1 MSGAACGRVYML
13 HKFLAPSK
21 LTARAAES
29 LVTNFRSNKLHSVTS
44 FLNLHTK
51 LLIANEIRSNKL
63 HSVTSYLNLHTKLL
77 IANEEWQMEA
87 ISAAR
92 ETVGKRLQF
101 QGFRATISLF
111 TGEGLK
117 PVA

>member
-1 MSGAACGRVYML
+1 ML

-29 LVTNFRSNKLHSVTS
+29 LVTIFRSD
-44 FLNLHTK
+44 
-51 LLIANEIRSNKL
+51 KL
-63 HSVTSYLNLHTKLL
+63 HSVTSYLNLHSKLL
-77 IANEEWQMEA
+77 IANEKWQMEA
-87 ISAAR
+87 ISAAQ
-92 ETVGKRLQF
+92 EPVGARLPF
-101 QGFRATISLF
+101 QGYRDTISLF